1 MYVWYGTNE
10 YNFEK
15 LVNPPDYAP
24 TTCVG
29 CGTIIRVNQDG
40 YSHGPDGYR
49 CHVCTQKAFAKT
61 IRKGHYKRVN
71 PSSRAFNAPVTL
83 SANQS

>member
-1 MYVWYGTNE
+1 MWYGTNE

-29 CGTIIRVNQDG
+29 CGTVISLAEDG
-40 YSHGPDGYR
+40 YPHGPDGYR
-49 CHVCTQKAFAKT
+49 CDACTEKALPER
-61 IRKGHYKRVN
+61 IRRRTA
-71 PSSRAFNAPVTL
+71 SD
-83 SANQS
+83 